1 MCPDIS
7 PAVRFFPFSPH
18 TGGGLHFYMVSEVID
33 EKQMERYL
41 LGLLPEDKASWLEER
56 GLADYDFFERL
67 LVVENR
73 LIDDYLAAQ
82 LSPPDRAQFEKH
94 FLSSPKRRERVE
106 FARTFLRSMS
116 QLSAAAAPV
125 PKAIAA
131 SEARVATEGTSWPE
145 RLRSFFGFNS
155 AGFGLAAAAAML
167 LAVFAV
173 WPFLETRRVREEL
186 AQLKRERAEL
196 QQREQGL
203 QARLDSQQ
211 GQTEELR
218 KELERDRAE
227 LERLKAEEAR
237 LQQSSFTAIA
247 SIILRPQ
254 GLRGSSPGQSPQ
266 LTISSNTSLARLTLV
281 VDEELIG
288 ALLESHPNVR
298 AELSSGGKIQ
308 WSQEGLKPRSVKA
321 GKAFVVT
328 LPAER
333 LSAGSYRMRLAGSG
347 PSGETGI
354 ADYDF
359 KVEKK

>member
-1 MCPDIS
+1 M
-7 PAVRFFPFSPH
+7 A
-18 TGGGLHFYMVSEVID
+18 SEVID

-41 LGLLPEDKASWLEER
+41 LGLLPEDKASGLEER

-73 LIDDYLAAQ
+73 LIDDYLAGQ

-116 QLSAAAAPV
+116 QLSAATPV
-125 PKAIAA
+125 PRAIVT
-131 SEARVATEGTSWPE
+131 SEAGVATEEASWSE
-145 RLRSFFGFNS
+145 RWRSFFGFNRV
-155 AGFGLAAAAAML
+155 GFGLAAAAAML
-167 LAVFAV
+167 LAVFAG
-173 WPFLETRRVREEL
+173 WSFLETRRVREEL

-237 LQQSSFTAIA
+237 LQQSSLTTIA
-247 SIILRPQ
+247 SIILRPPK
-254 GLRGSSPGQSPQ
+254 LRDPSPGQTPQ
-266 LTISSNTSLARLTLV
+266 LVINANTSSAQLTLV
-281 VDEELIG
+281 VDKELIG
-288 ALLESHPNVR
+288 TILKSYPNVR

-308 WSQEGLKPRSVKA
+308 WGQEGLKPRSVKS

-333 LSAGSYRMRLAGSG
+333 LSAGSYQMRLVGSG
-347 PSGETGI
+347 PAGETGI
-354 ADYDF
+354 ADYEF

>member
-1 MCPDIS
+1 
-7 PAVRFFPFSPH
+7 
-18 TGGGLHFYMVSEVID
+18 MVSEVID

-41 LGLLPEDKASWLEER
+41 LGLLPEDKASGLEER

-82 LSPPDRAQFEKH
+82 LSPPDRAQFEQH

-116 QLSAAAAPV
+116 QLSAAAAAPV
-125 PKAIAA
+125 PRTIAA
-131 SEARVATEGTSWPE
+131 SEARVATEETSWLE
-145 RLRSFFGFNS
+145 RWRSFFGFNS
-155 AGFGLAAAAAML
+155 VGFGLAAAAAML
-167 LAVFAV
+167 LAAFAG
-173 WPFLETRRVREEL
+173 WSFLETRRVREEL
-186 AQLKRERAEL
+186 AQIKRERAEL

-203 QARLDSQQ
+203 QARLNSQQ

-227 LERLKAEEAR
+227 LERLKAEEAK
-237 LQQSSFTAIA
+237 LQQAQTQSSFTAIA
-247 SIILRPQ
+247 SIILRPS

-266 LTISSNTSLARLTLV
+266 LTISSNTGSVRLTLM
-281 VDEELIG
+281 VDKELIG
-288 ALLESHPNVR
+288 TILESYPNVR
-298 AELSSGGKIQ
+298 GELSSGGKIQ

-333 LSAGSYRMRLAGSG
+333 LSAGSYQMQLVGSG
-347 PSGETGI
+347 PSGETVI
-354 ADYDF
+354 ADYPF
-359 KVEKK
+359 KIEKK

>member
-1 MCPDIS
+1 
-7 PAVRFFPFSPH
+7 
-18 TGGGLHFYMVSEVID
+18 
-33 EKQMERYL
+33 
-41 LGLLPEDKASWLEER
+41 LEER

-82 LSPPDRAQFEKH
+82 LSPPDRAQFEQH
-94 FLSSPKRRERVE
+94 FLASPKRRERVE
-106 FARTFLRSMS
+106 FARTFLRSMAQS
-116 QLSAAAAPV
+116 SAVAAAPV

-131 SEARVATEGTSWPE
+131 SEAGVATEETSWSE
-145 RLRSFFGFNS
+145 RWRSFFGFNS
-155 AGFGLAAAAAML
+155 VGFGLAAAAAML

-173 WPFLETRRVREEL
+173 WSFLETRRVREEL
-186 AQLKRERAEL
+186 AQIKRERAEL

-247 SIILRPQ
+247 SIILKPPK
-254 GLRGSSPGQSPQ
+254 LRDRSPGQTPQ
-266 LTISSNTSLARLTLV
+266 LVINANTSSAQLTLV
-281 VDEELIG
+281 VDKELIG
-288 ALLESHPNVR
+288 AILKSHPNVR

-308 WSQEGLKPRSVKA
+308 WSQEGLTPRSVKA

-333 LSAGSYRMRLAGSG
+333 LSAGSYQMRLAGSG
-347 PSGETGI
+347 PSGEMVI
-354 ADYDF
+354 ATYPF